1 MLPGDTWSSS
11 LVRMYLLFGV
21 ASAISE
27 TLLAFSSRGFNPCHC
42 FRRLHTSMSV
52 SSKSLETMTCH
63 CMRLSS
69 CTRGWAITRKTLLWG
84 SQATVS
90 MLLRLNTHKALVST
104 AFGSPRSTHL
114 KMIRT
119 PFSLSLVRDCGFPFN
134 WIISS
139 AISICSPVFVTT
151 CSAAS
156 TNTSLENTYGIPG
169 RTWLWSDCKAN
180 SSFSLPV
187 KLGLCSLRDTTCN
200 LFRAPL
206 LR

>member
-1 MLPGDTWSSS
+1 MASTFLDCVHFTEWLWTMLPGDTWSSS

-84 SQATVS
+84 SRATGS
-90 MLLRLNTHKALVST
+90 MLLRLKTHKALVST
-104 AFGSPRSTHL
+104 AFTQWSPNTAPATQNECPRWCASHMNCHFQCAEPI
-114 KMIRT
+114 K
-119 PFSLSLVRDCGFPFN
+119 
-134 WIISS
+134 
-139 AISICSPVFVTT
+139 SP
-151 CSAAS
+151 
-156 TNTSLENTYGIPG
+156 
-169 RTWLWSDCKAN
+169 
-180 SSFSLPV
+180 
-187 KLGLCSLRDTTCN
+187 CN
-200 LFRAPL
+200 LTK
-206 LR
+206 